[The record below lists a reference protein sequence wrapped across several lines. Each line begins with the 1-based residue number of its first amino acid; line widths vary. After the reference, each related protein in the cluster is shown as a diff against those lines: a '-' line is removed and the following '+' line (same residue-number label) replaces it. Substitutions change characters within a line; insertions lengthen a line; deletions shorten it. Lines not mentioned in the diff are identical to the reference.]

1 VFSYYFSCRN
11 VSLTCSKNESLT
23 YSHIQLLPS
32 SRKRS
37 YADAA
42 VGSIQQHQLQQRMQ
56 FQQHLQQQE
65 EQRQQLNMRIG
76 KRFIFTTCK
85 RYISTAKIIRKHNC
99 FDCGTLNT

>member
-1 VFSYYFSCRN
+1 LYYLFSYSIAAVVLLVVVN
-11 VSLTCSKNESLT
+11 VAE
-23 YSHIQLLPS
+23 I
-32 SRKRS
+32 
-37 YADAA
+37 ADAA